1 MKAKVK
7 YLFTLIIILYF
18 SNSWEIE
25 AEFQNWEI
33 PTNYNA
39 PFMIDFEVNSSK
51 SSVVYFDNTMK
62 KDGVVVGDLRDN
74 QLKINSLRKY

>member
-1 MKAKVK
+1 MKTKVK

-39 PFMIDFEVNSSK
+39 PFVIDLEVTPSK
-51 SSVVYFDNTMK
+51 SSLAYLNTTMQ
-62 KDGVVVGDLRDN
+62 KDGVVVGELRDN
-74 QLKINSLRKY
+74 LLKINSLRKY